1 MYTAKIRQIFRIVRE
16 ILPLNIFF
24 LLNVTVKNRQVS
36 YYSPVPNI
44 GGSGSRGL
52 LKFKS
57 THLKIHK
64 K

>member
-36 YYSPVPNI
+36 YYSPVPN
-44 GGSGSRGL
+44 
-52 LKFKS
+52 
-57 THLKIHK
+57 
-64 K
+64 